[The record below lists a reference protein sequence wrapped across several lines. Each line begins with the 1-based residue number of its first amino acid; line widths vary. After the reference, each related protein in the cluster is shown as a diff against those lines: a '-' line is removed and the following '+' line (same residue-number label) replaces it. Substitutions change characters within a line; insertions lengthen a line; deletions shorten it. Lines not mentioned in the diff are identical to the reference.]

1 MNIFIPY
8 GNNMIVLS
16 DKKPLGKGAHRAC
29 YENPANKEQCIKIV
43 YNYNTG
49 GDKEI
54 VRELKYYKRLSKKM
68 KDWSILPRYHGIVE
82 TDIGQGYVYD
92 IVRDHD
98 GKVSRPLSAFINEGK
113 CIKSIGYALDELEK
127 SIYENHLITMTIKP
141 QNILCQTHSCGKIKL
156 VIVDNIGEATL
167 IPLSRLSK
175 KICIY
180 KQKKKWR
187 AFSKH
192 IGHLND

>member
-1 MNIFIPY
+1 
-8 GNNMIVLS
+8 MIVLS
-16 DKKPLGKGAHRAC
+16 DREPLGKGAHRAC

-49 GDKEI
+49 GAKEI

-68 KDWSILPRYHGIVE
+68 RDWSILPRYHGVVE

-92 IVRDHD
+92 IIRDYD
-98 GKVSRPLSAFINEGK
+98 GRVSKPLSTFIQEGND
-113 CIKSIGYALDELEK
+113 IKSISYALNELEQ
-127 SIYENHLITMTIKP
+127 SIYQNQLITMTIKP

-156 VIVDNIGEATL
+156 VIVDNIGEAIF
-167 IPLSRLSK
+167 IPLARLSK

-192 IGHLND
+192 IGHHNN